1 MHTDRTYGAS
11 EPFLA
16 SNPSGIARSGKGRC
30 NRSMSTKSR
39 EVIFG
44 GQVRAAKLNAEQAR
58 QRAKEA
64 AREADRGARLVAQD
78 ASVGQ
83 PNHHPQSDNASTV
96 ATLVG
101 GPMPTLRD

>member
-1 MHTDRTYGAS
+1 
-11 EPFLA
+11 
-16 SNPSGIARSGKGRC
+16 
-30 NRSMSTKSR
+30 MSTKSR

-44 GQVRAAKLNAEQAR
+44 GQIRAAKLNAEQAR
-58 QRAKEA
+58 QSAKEA
-64 AREADRGARLVAQD
+64 AREADRAEAHAGRSGWR